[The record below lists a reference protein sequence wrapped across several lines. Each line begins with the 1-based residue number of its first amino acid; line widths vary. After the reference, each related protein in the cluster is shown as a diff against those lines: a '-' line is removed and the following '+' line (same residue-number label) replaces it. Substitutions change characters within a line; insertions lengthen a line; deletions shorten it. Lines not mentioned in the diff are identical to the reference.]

1 MAETAANPNTVLRI
15 TDDVTGRRSTMRID
29 PDDAALPLRD
39 LLDLYLERPD
49 VERLSCEGRIT
60 EASAEMLA
68 SIQDVVYACDDLGRL
83 RGLYGGVEFAQG
95 PRAVSLDYPLRPS
108 RIRADGR
115 DVVLLDLSVDR
126 TSVGYDRN
134 WTGFSKRRWDRGADF
149 YAAFVADAARR
160 AYGGPRSEDILAS
173 EDAADR
179 VRLLEALARRIWES
193 DFESCSRFTGRKLA
207 YKWGDETV
215 RNIAD
220 GAGGICSEKVQALK
234 FLTDHLGFDSEYVI
248 AGPNVPDPVPEDRLR
263 ELLTTFDFRFS
274 KRHMRYWQHTALLY
288 RIDGESVLVD
298 DTNGNIPFLF
308 LKGAE
313 ADRLLGYDDK
323 PAVPVRMAIQRESFY
338 YHRVSQDI
346 VHDLLF
352 AMEGWIPYVD
362 LVQVFDNELGLYISS
377 DFMVT
382 AVVFRDERGFEKTS
396 GEYRAACRRAGRPCD
411 VSPRWDLG
419 SPLGEA
425 FAAAHPTVA
434 ERVLDARE
442 HLLARYDECH
452 GADHEAGLVVIGLD
466 NSRPRAA
473 PTRRSA

>member
-15 TDDVTGRRSTMRID
+15 TDDVTGRRSAMRID
-29 PDDAALPLRD
+29 PGDAALPLRA

-49 VERLSCEGRIT
+49 VERLSNEGRIT

-68 SIQDVVYACDDLGRL
+68 SIQDLAYVCDDLGRL

-95 PRAVSLDYPLRPS
+95 PRAVSLDYPLRPALM
-108 RIRADGR
+108 RADGR
-115 DVVLLDLSVDR
+115 DVTLLDLSIDR

-134 WTGFSKRRWDRGADF
+134 WTGFSKRRWDHRADF
-149 YAAFVADAARR
+149 YAEFVADAVRR
-160 AYGGPRSEDILAS
+160 ACGEPRAESVLAS

-179 VRLLEALARRIWES
+179 VRLLEALAKRIWES
-193 DFESCSRFTGRKLA
+193 DFESYSRFTGRKLA

-248 AGPNVPDPVPEDRLR
+248 AGPNVPEPVPEDRLR
-263 ELLTTFDFRFS
+263 ELLTTFDFRFA

-308 LKGAE
+308 LRGAE

-346 VHDLLF
+346 VYDLLF
-352 AMEGWIPYVD
+352 AMEGWIPYID

-382 AVVFRDERGFEKTS
+382 AAVFRDERAFEKTA
-396 GEYRAACRRAGRPCD
+396 GEYRAACTRAGRPCD
-411 VSPRWDLG
+411 VSRRWDLG

-434 ERVLDARE
+434 ERVLDALE
-442 HLLARYDECH
+442 HLVARYDECH
-452 GADHEAGLVVIGLD
+452 GAEHEAGLVVIGLD

>member
-1 MAETAANPNTVLRI
+1 MAETAANLNTVLRI
-15 TDDVTGRRSTMRID
+15 TDDVTGRRSTMRVD
-29 PDDAALPLRD
+29 ADDALLPLRD

-49 VERLSCEGRIT
+49 LERLSDEGRIT

-68 SIQDVVYACDDLGRL
+68 SIQDLVYVCDDLGRL
-83 RGLYGGVEFAQG
+83 RGLYGGVELAQG

-115 DVVLLDLSVDR
+115 DVILLDLSIDR

-134 WTGFSKRRWDRGADF
+134 WTGFSKRRWDRRADL
-149 YAAFVADAARR
+149 YSAFAADAARR
-160 AYGGPRSEDILAS
+160 AYGRPRSEDILAS

-179 VRLLEALARRIWES
+179 IRLLEALARRIWES
-193 DFESCSRFTGRKLA
+193 DFESYSRFTGRRLT

-248 AGPNVPDPVPEDRLR
+248 AGPNVPEPVPEDRLR
-263 ELLTTFDFRFS
+263 ELLTTFDFRFA

-308 LKGAE
+308 LRGAE
-313 ADRLLGYDDK
+313 ADRMLGYDDK

-346 VHDLLF
+346 VYDLLF
-352 AMEGWIPYVD
+352 AMEGWIPYID

-382 AVVFRDERGFEKTS
+382 AAVFRDERAFEKTAA
-396 GEYRAACRRAGRPCD
+396 EYRTACARAGRPCD
-411 VSPRWDLG
+411 VSRRWDLG

-425 FAAAHPTVA
+425 FAAVHPTVA
-434 ERVLDARE
+434 AHVLDARE
-442 HLLARYDECH
+442 HLLGRYDECH

>member
-1 MAETAANPNTVLRI
+1 MAEMAANPNTVLRI
-15 TDDVTGRRSTMRID
+15 TDDVTGRRSTLRID

-49 VERLSCEGRIT
+49 MERLSVEGRIT

-68 SIQDVVYACDDLGRL
+68 SIQDLVYACDDQGRL
-83 RGLYGGVEFAQG
+83 RGLYDGVEFAQG

-108 RIRADGR
+108 RISTDGK
-115 DVVLLDLSVDR
+115 DVDLVDLNIDR

-134 WTGFSKRRWDRGADF
+134 WAGFSKRRWDRDADF
-149 YAAFVADAARR
+149 YLGFVADAVRLAYGDRR
-160 AYGGPRSEDILAS
+160 AEDVLAS
-173 EDAADR
+173 EGAADR
-179 VRLLEALARRIWES
+179 IGLLKALARRIWES
-193 DFESCSRFTGRKLA
+193 DFESYSRFTGRRLA

-215 RNIAD
+215 RSMAD

-234 FLTDHLGFDSEYVI
+234 FLTDRLGFNSEYVI

-263 ELLTTFDFRFS
+263 ELLTTFDFRFA

-288 RIDGESVLVD
+288 RIGGESVLVD

-308 LKGAE
+308 LEGAE
-313 ADRLLGYDDK
+313 ADRLLGYEDK
-323 PAVPVRMAIQRESFY
+323 PAVPVRMAIQPESFY

-346 VHDLLF
+346 VYDLLF
-352 AMEGWIPYVD
+352 AMEGWIPYID
-362 LVQVFDNELGLYISS
+362 LVQVFDNELGLHIAP

-382 AVVFRDERGFEKTS
+382 AVVFRDEPGFDKTAS
-396 GEYRAACRRAGRPCD
+396 EYRAACGRAGRPCE
-411 VSPRWDLG
+411 VSRRWDLA

-425 FAAAHPTVA
+425 FAAAHPRVA

-452 GADHEAGLVVIGLD
+452 GAGHDAGLVVIGLEGQ
-466 NSRPRAA
+466 PR
-473 PTRRSA
+473 

>member
-1 MAETAANPNTVLRI
+1 MADVAANPNTILRI

-39 LLDLYLERPD
+39 LLDRYVKRPD
-49 VERLSCEGRIT
+49 VERLSDEGRIT
-60 EASAEMLA
+60 GASLEMLA
-68 SIQDVVYACDDLGRL
+68 AIQDLVYACDDQGRL
-83 RGLYGGVEFAQG
+83 RDLYRGVELAQG
-95 PRAVSLDYPLRPS
+95 PRAVSLDHPLRPL
-108 RIRADGR
+108 RTRADGK
-115 DVVLLDLSVDR
+115 DVVLLDLDVDR

-134 WTGFSKRRWDRGADF
+134 WAGFSKRRWDRDADF
-149 YAAFVADAARR
+149 YSGFVADTVRGAHGKTR
-160 AYGGPRSEDILAS
+160 AEDILALETHDS
-173 EDAADR
+173 R
-179 VRLLEALARRIWES
+179 VGLLEALSKRIWES
-193 DFESCSRFTGRKLA
+193 DFESYSRFSGRKLA

-215 RNIAD
+215 RNVAE

-234 FLTDHLGFDSEYVI
+234 FLTDRMGFDSEYVI
-248 AGPNVPDPVPEDRLR
+248 AGPNVPDPVPEERLR
-263 ELLTTFDFRFS
+263 ELLTTFDFRFAR
-274 KRHMRYWQHTALLY
+274 RHMRYWQHTALLY

-308 LKGAE
+308 LEGAE

-323 PAVPVRMAIQRESFY
+323 PAVPVTMAVQTESFY

-346 VHDLLF
+346 VYDLLF

-362 LVQVFDNELGLYISS
+362 LVQVFDNELGLYISP

-382 AVVFRDERGFEKTS
+382 AVLFRDEPGYEKAAA
-396 GEYRAACRRAGRPCD
+396 EYRAACGRAGLPCD
-411 VSPRWDLG
+411 VSLGWDLG

-425 FAAAHPTVA
+425 FSAEHPAVA

-452 GADHEAGLVVIGLD
+452 GATHEAGLVVIGLAGRLPD
-466 NSRPRAA
+466 AA
-473 PTRRSA
+473 P

>member
-1 MAETAANPNTVLRI
+1 MAEMAANPNTVLRI

-29 PDDAALPLRD
+29 ADDAALPLGA
-39 LLDLYLERPD
+39 LLDRYLERPD
-49 VERLSCEGRIT
+49 VERLSREGRIT

-68 SIQDVVYACDDLGRL
+68 SIQDLVYACDDQGRL
-83 RGLYGGVEFAQG
+83 RGFYGGVEFAQG
-95 PRAVSLDYPLRPS
+95 PRAVSLDYPLRTS
-108 RIRADGR
+108 RIRADGK
-115 DVVLLDLSVDR
+115 DVALLDLSIDR

-134 WTGFSKRRWDRGADF
+134 WAGFSKRRWDRRGNF
-149 YAAFVADAARR
+149 YAAFVSDAASS
-160 AYGGPRSEDILAS
+160 AYGEQQAEAIMAS

-193 DFESCSRFTGRKLA
+193 DFESYSRFTGWKLA

-215 RNIAD
+215 GNIAD

-248 AGPNVPDPVPEDRLR
+248 AGPNVPDPAPEDRLR
-263 ELLTTFDFRFS
+263 ELLTTFDFRFA

-323 PAVPVRMAIQRESFY
+323 PAVPVRMTIQRESFY

-352 AMEGWIPYVD
+352 AMEGWIPYID

-382 AVVFRDERGFEKTS
+382 AVVFRDERAFEKAAS
-396 GEYRAACRRAGRPCD
+396 EYRAACTRAGRPCD

-425 FAAAHPTVA
+425 FAAAHPRVA

-452 GADHEAGLVVIGLD
+452 GADHEAGLVVIGLRG
-466 NSRPRAA
+466 SRSD
-473 PTRRSA
+473 TRS

>member
-1 MAETAANPNTVLRI
+1 MAEMAANPNTVLRI

-29 PDDAALPLRD
+29 ADDAALPLRA
-39 LLDLYLERPD
+39 LLDRYLERPD
-49 VERLSCEGRIT
+49 VERLSREGRIT

-68 SIQDVVYACDDLGRL
+68 SIQDLVYVCDDQGRL
-83 RGLYGGVEFAQG
+83 RGFYGGVEFAQG

-108 RIRADGR
+108 RIRADGK
-115 DVVLLDLSVDR
+115 DVALLDLSIDR

-134 WTGFSKRRWDRGADF
+134 WAGFSKRRWGRRSDF
-149 YAAFVADAARR
+149 YAAFVADAASS
-160 AYGGPRSEDILAS
+160 AYGQQQAEAIMAS

-193 DFESCSRFTGRKLA
+193 DFESYSRFTGRKLA

-215 RNIAD
+215 GNIAD

-248 AGPNVPDPVPEDRLR
+248 AGPNVPDPAPEDRLR
-263 ELLTTFDFRFS
+263 ELLTMFDFRFA

-288 RIDGESVLVD
+288 RVDGESVLVD

-313 ADRLLGYDDK
+313 ADRLLGYEDK
-323 PAVPVRMAIQRESFY
+323 PAVPVRMTIQRENFY

-352 AMEGWIPYVD
+352 AMEGWIPYID

-382 AVVFRDERGFEKTS
+382 AVVFRDERAFEKAAS
-396 GEYRAACRRAGRPCD
+396 EYRAACTRAGRACD

-425 FAAAHPTVA
+425 FAAAHPRVA

-452 GADHEAGLVVIGLD
+452 GADHEAGLVVIGLRGSGSD
-466 NSRPRAA
+466 
-473 PTRRSA
+473 TRS

>member
-15 TDDVTGRRSTMRID
+15 TDDVTGRRATMRID
-29 PDDAALPLRD
+29 ADDALLPLRALID
-39 LLDLYLERPD
+39 RYLERPD
-49 VERLSCEGRIT
+49 LERLSDEGRIT

-68 SIQDVVYACDDLGRL
+68 SIQDLAYVCDDLGRL

-115 DVVLLDLSVDR
+115 DVMLLDLSIDR

-134 WTGFSKRRWDRGADF
+134 WTGFSKRRWDRRGDF
-149 YAAFVADAARR
+149 YVGFVTDAVRR
-160 AYGGPRSEDILAS
+160 AHGERRSEDILAS
-173 EDAADR
+173 DDAADR
-179 VRLLEALARRIWES
+179 VRLLEALALRIWES
-193 DFESCSRFTGRKLA
+193 DFESYSRFTCRKLA

-263 ELLTTFDFRFS
+263 ELLTTFDFRFA
-274 KRHMRYWQHTALLY
+274 KRHMRYWQHTALLF
-288 RIDGESVLVD
+288 RIDGESILVD

-323 PAVPVRMAIQRESFY
+323 PAVPVRMAIQPESFY

-346 VHDLLF
+346 VYDLLF

-362 LVQVFDNELGLYISS
+362 LVQVFDNELGLYISA

-396 GEYRAACRRAGRPCD
+396 GEYRAACGRVGRPPKSRATCRGAGTSARLSGRSLPPRIRRSRNASWTP
-411 VSPRWDLG
+411 VSTCWPATT
-419 SPLGEA
+419 SA
-425 FAAAHPTVA
+425 T
-434 ERVLDARE
+434 
-442 HLLARYDECH
+442 
-452 GADHEAGLVVIGLD
+452 
-466 NSRPRAA
+466 A
-473 PTRRSA
+473 PTTRPASW

>member
-1 MAETAANPNTVLRI
+1 MAEMAANPNTVLRI

-29 PDDAALPLRD
+29 ADDAALPLGA
-39 LLDLYLERPD
+39 LLDRYLERPD
-49 VERLSCEGRIT
+49 VERLSREGGIT

-68 SIQDVVYACDDLGRL
+68 SIQDLVYVCDDQGRL
-83 RGLYGGVEFAQG
+83 RGFYGGVEFAQG

-108 RIRADGR
+108 RIRADGK
-115 DVVLLDLSVDR
+115 DVALLDLSIDR

-134 WTGFSKRRWDRGADF
+134 WAGFAKRRWDRRGDF
-149 YAAFVADAARR
+149 YAAFVADAASS
-160 AYGGPRSEDILAS
+160 AYGEQQAEAIMAS

-193 DFESCSRFTGRKLA
+193 DFESYSRFTGRKLA

-215 RNIAD
+215 GNIAD

-234 FLTDHLGFDSEYVI
+234 FLTDHLGFESEYVI
-248 AGPNVPDPVPEDRLR
+248 AGPNIPDPAPEDRLR
-263 ELLTTFDFRFS
+263 ELLTTFDFRFA

-288 RIDGESVLVD
+288 RVDGESVLVD

-323 PAVPVRMAIQRESFY
+323 PAVPVRMTIQRESFY

-352 AMEGWIPYVD
+352 AMEGWIPYID

-382 AVVFRDERGFEKTS
+382 AVVFRDERAFEKAAS
-396 GEYRAACRRAGRPCD
+396 EYRAACSRAGRACD

-425 FAAAHPTVA
+425 FAAAHPRVA
-434 ERVLDARE
+434 ERVLDVRE
-442 HLLARYDECH
+442 HLLDRYDECH
-452 GADHEAGLVVIGLD
+452 GADHEAGLVVIGLRG
-466 NSRPRAA
+466 SRSD
-473 PTRRSA
+473 TRS

>member
-1 MAETAANPNTVLRI
+1 MAEMASNPNTVLRI

-29 PDDAALPLRD
+29 ADDAALPLRA
-39 LLDLYLERPD
+39 LLDRYLERPD
-49 VERLSCEGRIT
+49 VERLSREGRIT
-60 EASAEMLA
+60 EASAGMLA
-68 SIQDVVYACDDLGRL
+68 SIQDLVYVCDDQGRL
-83 RGLYGGVEFAQG
+83 RGFYGGVEFAQG

-108 RIRADGR
+108 RIRADGK
-115 DVVLLDLSVDR
+115 DVALLDLSIDR

-134 WTGFSKRRWDRGADF
+134 WAGFSKRRWDRRGDF
-149 YAAFVADAARR
+149 YAAFVADAASS
-160 AYGGPRSEDILAS
+160 AYGEQQAETIMAS

-193 DFESCSRFTGRKLA
+193 DFESYSRFTGPKLA

-215 RNIAD
+215 GNIAD
-220 GAGGICSEKVQALK
+220 GGGGICSEKVQALK
-234 FLTDHLGFDSEYVI
+234 FLTDHLGFDSGYVI
-248 AGPNVPDPVPEDRLR
+248 AGPNVPDPAPEDRLR
-263 ELLTTFDFRFS
+263 ELLTTFDFRFA

-288 RIDGESVLVD
+288 RVDGESVLVD

-323 PAVPVRMAIQRESFY
+323 PAVPVRMTIQRESFY

-346 VHDLLF
+346 VYDLLF
-352 AMEGWIPYVD
+352 AMEGWIPYID

-377 DFMVT
+377 DFMAT
-382 AVVFRDERGFEKTS
+382 AVVFRDERAFEKAAS
-396 GEYRAACRRAGRPCD
+396 EYRAACTRAGRACD

-425 FAAAHPTVA
+425 FAAAHPRVA
-434 ERVLDARE
+434 ERVLDARD

-452 GADHEAGLVVIGLD
+452 GADHEAGLVVIGLRG
-466 NSRPRAA
+466 SRSD
-473 PTRRSA
+473 TRS